1 MKFLPRLIFYSI
13 IIGIGCNIIKLYFA
27 QNDIDLIALEE
38 VYPWYFKLGFFGNI
52 FISIASVLSFIS
64 YRKYFPSFITTCY
77 ILILIFV
84 FLASLSDLGDFLK
97 KPTFFYSIK
106 GIGTYLNFGLLFF
119 AAETLYFPKI
129 MRLFYFLSFGIIAAS
144 LVNLTKAGFGA
155 SRKEYLTA
163 IRDFVVYLIW
173 VFPYFFLQNDENK
186 KKNMINIAA
195 FMAIFFLILASG
207 SRSYL
212 VLATLYFIVKFKAQL
227 QTKNALVG
235 IIGMVVLVVLGY
247 VVVINSDLSKT
258 FESTLTNLSERSGED
273 TRSNQ
278 LLDFLQQYDVDYLIQ
293 GVGPMKQWY
302 WNGIGSY
309 YSYLDNQ
316 VLLIAWWAGLPTIL
330 TYLFFL
336 VKSLYI
342 KSEILF
348 FEEIKGI
355 KMIILLWIGACFGF
369 AIYVTVSSD
378 CYYYF
383 ISLLIGLNACQ
394 YTKLIDAD
402 AEIE

>member
-1 MKFLPRLIFYSI
+1 
-13 IIGIGCNIIKLYFA
+13 
-27 QNDIDLIALEE
+27 
-38 VYPWYFKLGFFGNI
+38 
-52 FISIASVLSFIS
+52 
-64 YRKYFPSFITTCY
+64 
-77 ILILIFV
+77 
-84 FLASLSDLGDFLK
+84 
-97 KPTFFYSIK
+97 
-106 GIGTYLNFGLLFF
+106 
-119 AAETLYFPKI
+119 
-129 MRLFYFLSFGIIAAS
+129 
-144 LVNLTKAGFGA
+144 
-155 SRKEYLTA
+155 
-163 IRDFVVYLIW
+163 
-173 VFPYFFLQNDENK
+173 
-186 KKNMINIAA
+186 MINIAA

-278 LLDFLQQYDVDYLIQ
+278 LLDFLQQYDVNYLIQ